1 MLRKLIESPINVP
14 EIGYIVQQCVQHG
27 DIALERRMIRFQLL
41 PDRIHAQIEKP
52 LYFRITTHSIAF

>member
-1 MLRKLIESPINVP
+1 MIISLSNLP
-14 EIGYIVQQCVQHG
+14 EIGYVVQQCVQHG

-41 PDRIHAQIEKP
+41 PNRIHAQIEKP